1 MALDQALHH
10 VGLARRPERRAGL
23 GGLFRRD
30 QRVDDVAALHQQA
43 MHRLVDAVDLA
54 AQVGKGGRSLCHNL
68 AVLGSGAFES
78 KENVDSEPQGPM

>member
-1 MALDQALHH
+1 
-10 VGLARRPERRAGL
+10 
-23 GGLFRRD
+23 
-30 QRVDDVAALHQQA
+30 

-54 AQVGKGGRSLCHNL
+54 AQVGKGRWSLCHNL